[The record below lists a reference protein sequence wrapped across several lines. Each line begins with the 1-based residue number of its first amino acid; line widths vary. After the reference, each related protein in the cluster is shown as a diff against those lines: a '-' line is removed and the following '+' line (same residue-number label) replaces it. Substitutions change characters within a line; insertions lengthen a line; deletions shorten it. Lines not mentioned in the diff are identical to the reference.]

1 MKLLASLARWANRIT
16 ASAGNAKTSR
26 SHLVGM
32 YLSQAN
38 SRDAYSPD
46 FQANRQRRNG
56 RFAGTRERA

>member
-1 MKLLASLARWANRIT
+1 MKLLSSLARWASRVT
-16 ASAGNAKTSR
+16 APVRNDKTSR